1 LAVYRGRGPGGWGH
15 INIVVDKHGATIG
28 GNESNSV
35 KRSTTYARRAA
46 KFMRPKQLASGGIW
60 WQDEQFNS
68 PRTTPPLT
76 ELLRELDTPPD
87 ATGAWRRPGWTGVY
101 SGAGRP
107 EAVSTPAQQARLD
120 RLIAAVESGRAR
132 PGHTIAVREVRD
144 GRDTARR
151 VVTSLRDYE
160 VLHPAL

>member
-1 LAVYRGRGPGGWGH
+1 AKYLGVSGNPNQFTRAVGMNGQPWCAMFESEMILEAKAHKAYDYIRAAAAGSFADSSQRSVTGESQARPGDLAVYRGRGPGGWGH

-68 PRTTPPLT
+68 PRTTP
-76 ELLRELDTPPD
+76 
-87 ATGAWRRPGWTGVY
+87 
-101 SGAGRP
+101 
-107 EAVSTPAQQARLD
+107 
-120 RLIAAVESGRAR
+120 
-132 PGHTIAVREVRD
+132 
-144 GRDTARR
+144 
-151 VVTSLRDYE
+151 
-160 VLHPAL
+160 